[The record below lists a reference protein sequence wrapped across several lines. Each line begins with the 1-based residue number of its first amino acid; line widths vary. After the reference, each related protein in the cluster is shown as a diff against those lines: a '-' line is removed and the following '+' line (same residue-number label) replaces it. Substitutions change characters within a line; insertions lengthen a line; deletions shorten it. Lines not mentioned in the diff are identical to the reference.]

1 LANQPSKPHIVKRAA
16 GHSEP
21 YDERKLYASIYA
33 ACLSLRTPAGEAELT
48 ASKVCKDIQP
58 WLQAKV
64 EVTSTDL
71 RSQAAKHLNV
81 YNPDAAY
88 MYARHHKII

>member
-1 LANQPSKPHIVKRAA
+1 MTKLHVVKRSA

-33 ACLSLRTPAGEAELT
+33 ACLSLRTPVGEAELT
-48 ASKVCKDIQP
+48 ATKVCSDITP
-58 WLQAKV
+58 WLVSKP

-71 RSQAAKHLNV
+71 RAQAAKHLKI

-88 MYARHHKII
+88 MYARHRVLV

>member
-1 LANQPSKPHIVKRAA
+1 MAKVHIVKRMP
-16 GHSEP
+16 GHSEH

-33 ACLSLRTPAGEAELT
+33 ACLSLRTPEGEAELT
-48 ASKVCKDIQP
+48 ATRVCKDIQP
-58 WLQAKV
+58 WLAKKT

-71 RSQAAKHLNV
+71 RHQAAKHLKV

-88 MYARHHKII
+88 MYVRRHTIV

>member
-1 LANQPSKPHIVKRAA
+1 MP

-21 YDERKLYASIYA
+21 YDERKLYASVYA

-48 ASKVCKDIQP
+48 ANKVCQDIQP
-58 WLQAKV
+58 WLQNKA
-64 EVTSTDL
+64 EVTSTDI
-71 RSQAAKHLNV
+71 RHQATEHLKL

-88 MYARHHKII
+88 MYARHRTMV

>member
-1 LANQPSKPHIVKRAA
+1 MAKPHIVKRLP

-48 ASKVCKDIQP
+48 ANKVCRDIDP
-58 WLQAKV
+58 WLEAKT
-64 EVTSTDL
+64 EITSIDL
-71 RSQAAKHLNV
+71 RHQAAEHLKL

-88 MYARHHKII
+88 MYVRHRTMI

>member
-1 LANQPSKPHIVKRAA
+1 MAKPHIVKRTA

-33 ACLSLRTPAGEAELT
+33 ACLSLRTPVGEAELT
-48 ASKVCKDIQP
+48 ANKVCSDIAP
-58 WLQAKV
+58 WLQTKA

-71 RSQAAKHLNV
+71 RAQASKHLKL

-88 MYARHHKII
+88 MYARHRVMV

>member
-1 LANQPSKPHIVKRAA
+1 MQ

-33 ACLSLRTPAGEAELT
+33 ACLALRTPAGEAELT
-48 ASKVCKDIQP
+48 ANKVCQDIKP
-58 WLQAKV
+58 WLETKP
-64 EVTSTDL
+64 EVTSTDI
-71 RSQAAKHLNV
+71 RHQASEHLKL

-88 MYARHHKII
+88 MYARHHTII

>member
-1 LANQPSKPHIVKRAA
+1 MDKPTHVVKRAR

-33 ACLSLRTPAGEAELT
+33 SCLAVRTPVGEAELT
-48 ASKVCKDIQP
+48 AAKICQDVLPWIQSR
-58 WLQAKV
+58 A
-64 EVTSTDL
+64 EVTSLDIRT
-71 RSQAAKHLNV
+71 RATTHLKV

-88 MYARHHKII
+88 IYAHHRLSS